1 MPGGRGS
8 AARSEKPSANF
19 AIRLARL
26 RIEGNMLWID
36 DLLDRTLV
44 LVAHPDDEC
53 IAFGGLLQRM
63 RDPVVVFATNGS
75 PVDPYFWKS
84 YGSREAYAALRQQEA
99 LKSMSA
105 AGVKDVIFLADMP
118 GGEVLVD
125 QELFRNLVPAFD
137 LLADLMRR
145 RMTTALLTL
154 AYEGGHP
161 DHDSCSFLAAQL
173 AKFAAVPC
181 WEAPLYHR
189 DDEGGGRFQDFR
201 VRSGEEVDVHPTA
214 AEQERK
220 RQMCAAYSS
229 QGDFLSKFGVARE
242 IVRPQIAY
250 DYTQPPHVGKTNY
263 EVWQWKMTAQEVSA
277 AFADFQRKFAHTTA
291 K

>member
-26 RIEGNMLWID
+26 RIEGMLWID

-53 IAFGGLLQRM
+53 IAFGGSLQRM

-125 QELFRNLVPAFD
+125 QELFRNPAPAFD

-154 AYEGGHP
+154 AYEGGSTP
-161 DHDSCSFLAAQL
+161 ITTRAASWPHSSPSSPRFR
-173 AKFAAVPC
+173 AGRCRSITVTTKAAGGFRMSTHISERIGLSDTLSLLGN
-181 WEAPLYHR
+181 WAGRSLLKTALPLWSTLWR
-189 DDEGGGRFQDFR
+189 IDLLIFRSPTGPVRVWIASGAR
-201 VRSGEEVDVHPTA
+201 VRRSRSSSSTNPRS
-214 AEQERK
+214 AEGRS
-220 RQMCAAYSS
+220 RTRWRGPSPGS
-229 QGDFLSKFGVARE
+229 R
-242 IVRPQIAY
+242 
-250 DYTQPPHVGKTNY
+250 
-263 EVWQWKMTAQEVSA
+263 
-277 AFADFQRKFAHTTA
+277 
-291 K
+291 